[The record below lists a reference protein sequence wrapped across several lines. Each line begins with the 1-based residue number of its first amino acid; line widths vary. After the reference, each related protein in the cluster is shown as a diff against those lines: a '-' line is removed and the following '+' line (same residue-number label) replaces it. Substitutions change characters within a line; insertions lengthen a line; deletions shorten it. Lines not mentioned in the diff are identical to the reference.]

1 MTVTMTRILLSLLVL
16 AGAASAAEPNV
27 GEVRKL
33 LLRGRYAEAA
43 EASQALPEDQ
53 AIDAALLQAEAL
65 LETGKHPEA
74 HKLLVP
80 LWEREIENAA
90 VARTVAWLADRHWPR
105 QGIAELAVER
115 LVKLEPDEIVARW
128 LQARR
133 LLEDRKFDDAKTALA
148 WFAERRDG
156 LKPADADEALAL
168 ASGLVEHARWSREA
182 KWLNVAVND
191 VLGDAEKKHPL
202 DWRIPALRA
211 QLFAERHNEP
221 AAVDSL
227 NAALAKNGSAA
238 ELHAM
243 RARMA
248 IDKFDLV
255 AARRSI
261 EQARRLNKRWPEIA
275 LVEADIAFAEL
286 QPQRGLE
293 IIGKAYND
301 FTLTGAEFI
310 GRELAAREAMR
321 SKMSPPLGGS
331 VGGGPTLDPRSLVA
345 KGDAL
350 DRMRRFGQ
358 AKEAYEAALKELPDL
373 PGVRGKLAH
382 ELLRLAEEEEGAKL
396 LADAQREDPFDV
408 RVKNTLAVLGVLAT
422 YATLET
428 DHFII
433 RFDRGRDEL
442 LARYAAEY
450 LEQDVYPDLVK
461 RFGYHPRGKSLI
473 EIYNR
478 SGNTSGH
485 GWFSA
490 RMVGLPGLH
499 TIGACAGKIVA
510 LASPTDMPRPYNWA
524 RVLRH
529 EFVHLLNLEQTSFNV
544 PHWVTEGLAVTA
556 EDRPRPSAWTRLI
569 TQRYLDDELFTLDD
583 INFGFIRPSDSND
596 WTCAY
601 AQAQIYIEF
610 MLKTYG
616 EESVPKLLAAFA
628 DNLSTTQA
636 VEKASG
642 VNVEQF
648 EQGYEEYVGK
658 LVESWGLQAS
668 TASQNI
674 ERLQAKLTDD
684 AKSPDLLAAL
694 AAAHLAKGE
703 LPLARKYAAQAAR
716 LSPKQ
721 PTAALVLATLAR
733 SQDPQEAT
741 RIAQS
746 ALNPQSPHEGLL
758 LLLADL
764 KLAEKEN
771 VLAEKLLLLGKK
783 RFASLDQWNQRLAK
797 IYAAQRDAAKL
808 EPVLIEL
815 SQMQEDDASIPAK
828 LAEFALARQD
838 RAATERWSKAALQIN
853 VRHAASHARLAQA
866 LEASGKREAALPEW
880 EAAVELDEKQ
890 PQWQLELAKALL
902 KAGERERA
910 KDILEKLAETSP
922 ALPGLVEA
930 AEELRK

>member
-1 MTVTMTRILLSLLVL
+1 MFPRWLLTLMVL
-16 AGAASAAEPNV
+16 SMASAAAAEPNRDDA
-27 GEVRKL
+27 RKL
-33 LLRGRYAEAA
+33 LLRGRYAEAIESA
-43 EASQALPEDQ
+43 QALESELP
-53 AIDAALLQAEAL
+53 IDAALIQAEAL
-65 LETGKHPEA
+65 LETGQDANA

-80 LWEREIENAA
+80 LWERETDNAF
-90 VARTVAWLADRHWPR
+90 VAREVALLSDRHWPHPD
-105 QGIAELAVER
+105 IAAEFAKR
-115 LVKLEPDEIVARW
+115 LFELEPDAIITRW
-128 LQARR
+128 LQVRR
-133 LLEDRKFDDAKTALA
+133 LLDQCKYDEVKVALA
-148 WFAERRDG
+148 WFVEQRANF
-156 LKPADADEALAL
+156 KPASGDEALAL

-182 KWLNVAVND
+182 KWFNVAVNE
-191 VLGDAEKKHPL
+191 VLGAAEKKHPL
-202 DWRIPALRA
+202 DWRIPAARA
-211 QLFAERHNEP
+211 RLFVERHNEP

-255 AARRSI
+255 SARRSI
-261 EQARRLNKRWPEIA
+261 ERARCLNKRWPEIA

-293 IIGKAYND
+293 IIGQAYND
-301 FTLTGAEFI
+301 LSQTGVEFVGRQCAAQEAI
-310 GRELAAREAMR
+310 RTKALPLGREIGT
-321 SKMSPPLGGS
+321 S
-331 VGGGPTLDPRSLVA
+331 TDPRALVA

-358 AKEAYEAALKELPDL
+358 AKEAYQAALQKSPVL

-382 ELLRLAEEEEGAKL
+382 ELLRLGEETEGAKL
-396 LADAQREDPFDV
+396 LAEAQEEDPFDV
-408 RVKNTLAVLGVLAT
+408 RVKNTLAVLDVLST

-428 DHFII
+428 EHFII

-450 LEQDVYPDLVK
+450 LESDVYPDLVK
-461 RFGYHPRGKSLI
+461 RFGHEPKGKSLI

-478 SGNTSGH
+478 SRNTSGH

-499 TIGACAGKIVA
+499 TVGACAGKIVA
-510 LASPTDMPRPYNWA
+510 IASPTDMPRPYNWA

-569 TQRYLDDELFTLDD
+569 TQRYLDDELFTLDN

-610 MLKTYG
+610 MLKTFG

-628 DNLSTTQA
+628 DNLSTNQA

-642 VNVEQF
+642 VGVEQF
-648 EQGYEEYVGK
+648 EQGYREYVAR

-668 TASQNI
+668 TAPQNV
-674 ERLQAKLTDD
+674 ERLKTALVAD
-684 AKSPDLLAAL
+684 PDNADIHAAL

-703 LPLARKYAAQAAR
+703 LPLARKHANQAAKID
-716 LSPKQ
+716 PKQ

-733 SQDPQEAT
+733 SQDAAEAT

-746 ALNPQSPHEGLL
+746 ALNPQTPHEGLL

-764 KLAEKEN
+764 KLAEEEN
-771 VLAEKLLLLGKK
+771 VLAEKLLLLGRK
-783 RFASLDQWNQRLAK
+783 RFPSLDQWNQRLAK
-797 IYAAQRDAAKL
+797 LYATQKDAAKL
-808 EPVLIEL
+808 EPVLVEL
-815 SQMQEDDASIPAK
+815 SQVQEDDASIPAR

-838 RAATERWSKAALQIN
+838 WAATERWSKAALQID
-853 VRHAASHARLAQA
+853 VRHATSHARLAQA
-866 LEASGKREAALPEW
+866 LASSGKDDLALLEW

-890 PQWQLELAKALL
+890 PLWQLELAKALL

-910 KDILEKLAETSP
+910 KDILEKLADTSP
-922 ALPGLVEA
+922 ELPGLVEA
-930 AEELRK
+930 AQELRK

>member
-1 MTVTMTRILLSLLVL
+1 MVARLLLPLLL
-16 AGAASAAEPNV
+16 ICATPAFADDAANSA
-27 GEVRKL
+27 VRQL
-33 LLRGRYAEAA
+33 LLRGRYAEAI
-43 EASQALPEDQ
+43 EAAHALSATQPIE
-53 AIDAALLQAEAL
+53 AALLQGEAL
-65 LETGKHPEA
+65 LETGKDAEA

-80 LWEREIENAA
+80 LWKDQTENAT
-90 VARTVAWLADRHWPR
+90 VAYAVAWLADRHWPR
-105 QGIAELAVER
+105 QGIAELAIGR
-115 LVKLEPDEIVARW
+115 LSKLEPDAIVTRW
-128 LQARR
+128 LQATQ
-133 LLEDRKFDDAKTALA
+133 LLDNGKFDEAKGALA
-148 WFAERRDG
+148 WFAEHRDD
-156 LKPADADEALAL
+156 LKPATANEALAL
-168 ASGLVEHARWSREA
+168 ASGLVEHARWSHES
-182 KWLNVAVND
+182 KWFNVAVND

-202 DWRIPALRA
+202 DWRIPAARA
-211 QLFAERHNEP
+211 RLFAESHNEP

-243 RARMA
+243 RGRMA

-255 AARRSI
+255 AARRSL

-275 LVEADIAFAEL
+275 LIEADIAFAEL

-293 IIGKAYND
+293 IIGRAFND
-301 FTLTGAEFI
+301 FTLTGPEFV
-310 GRELAAREAMR
+310 GRELAGREAMQTKE
-321 SKMSPPLGGS
+321 SPLGAR
-331 VGGGPTLDPRSLVA
+331 VGGGPPIDPRALVV

-350 DRMRRFGQ
+350 DRMRRFSQ
-358 AKEAYEAALKELPDL
+358 AKEAYQAALKKQPKL

-382 ELLRLAEEEEGAKL
+382 ELLRLGEEEEGAKL
-396 LADAQREDPFDV
+396 MEEAQREDPFDV
-408 RVKNTLAVLGVLAT
+408 RVKNTLAVLDVLST

-442 LARYAAEY
+442 LARYVAEY
-450 LEQDVYPDLVK
+450 LEQDVYPDLVR
-461 RFGYHPRGKSLI
+461 RFDYRPRGKSLI

-490 RMVGLPGLH
+490 RMVGVPGLH

-529 EFVHLLNLEQTSFNV
+529 EFVHVLNLEQTSFNV

-569 TQRYLDDELFTLDD
+569 TQRYLDDELFTLDN

-628 DNLSTTQA
+628 DNLSTNEA

-642 VNVEQF
+642 VSALQF
-648 EQGYEEYVGK
+648 EQGYREYVGK
-658 LVESWGLQAS
+658 LVDAWGLQDS

-674 ERLQAKLTDD
+674 DRLKQKLI
-684 AKSPDLLAAL
+684 AEPENADLHAAL

-703 LPLARKYAAQAAR
+703 LPLARKHAMQAAK

-721 PTAALVLATLAR
+721 PTAALVLSTLAR
-733 SQDPQEAT
+733 AQDSVEAA
-741 RIAQS
+741 RIAQA
-746 ALNPQSPHEGLL
+746 ALDPKSPHEGLL
-758 LLLADL
+758 LFLADL
-764 KLAEKEN
+764 KLAEKEK
-771 VLAEKLLLLGKK
+771 VIAEKLLLLGKK
-783 RFASLDQWNQRLAK
+783 RFPSLDQWNQRLAK
-797 IYAAQRDAAKL
+797 MYALQKDTATL

-815 SQMQEDDASIPAK
+815 SQVQEDDSSIPAK

-838 RAATERWSKAALQIN
+838 FAATERWSKAALQIN

-866 LEASGKREAALPEW
+866 LAVSGKAEAALAEW
-880 EAAVELDEKQ
+880 DAAVESDDKQ

-930 AEELRK
+930 AQELRK